1 MSYQY
6 IFSANE
12 EKFKEIK
19 VYGLAVLIKG
29 LCMTQNEI
37 NVSPEEIRTIFTLCL
52 CPETICET
60 KNE

>member
-1 MSYQY
+1 MRK
-6 IFSANE
+6 NL
-12 EKFKEIK
+12 IK

-29 LCMTQNEI
+29 LCMSQNEI

-52 CPETICET
+52 CQETICET